1 LSLFGVYQRKKQ
13 KQIAILLWDWWTVRN
28 KVNAGEREKPAHE
41 VCSLIQR
48 HCLDFNV
55 HLAQSSSLDDLAGN
69 QNLIEKQFWKRP
81 EGEMVKINFDTAFN
95 EKTRKGAWGFVVRIS
110 SGDFMAAGA
119 RKLTHLRDALQ
130 AETEACVA
138 AKFGHI

>member
-1 LSLFGVYQRKKQ
+1 M
-13 KQIAILLWDWWTVRN
+13 
-28 KVNAGEREKPAHE
+28 
-41 VCSLIQR
+41 
-48 HCLDFNV
+48 

-81 EGEMVKINFDTAFN
+81 EGEMVKINFDAAFN
-95 EKTRKGAWGFVVRIS
+95 EKTGKGAWGFVVRIS

-119 RKLTHLRDALQ
+119 RKLTHLRDALH

-138 AKFGHI
+138 AIEGAEHLA